1 MKDKHSIKPDI
12 LNLNIY
18 IHTKMSMYFLL
29 LSTGNA

>member
-18 IHTKMSMYFLL
+18 IHRKMSMYFLL